1 MSTNKK
7 QKGDFNPLL
16 RIFVYAVL
24 AIFTFLTIYPLFWLV
39 MSSFKTTNEF
49 LRNPMGW
56 PIEPTLNNYPT
67 AWVRAQFST
76 LFTNSV
82 FFTIVSTL
90 AVIFLS
96 LMAGF
101 GFAKIKSKATPLLHG
116 SFIIGILLT
125 IESVMIPLFLFINL
139 IGLYNTR
146 TGVLIPYI
154 GMGLPMGIYLCTE
167 FIRSIPDSV
176 VESARIDGAS
186 YARIF
191 LSIVVPMAKP
201 VAVTL
206 AILNVAGVWNEFM
219 LVNMLVS
226 SDALRTLPVGI
237 LKFSG
242 PLSSRYGLQF
252 ASLTIG
258 MIPIV
263 IFYLFFRKE
272 ITKGVSAG
280 AVKG

>member
-1 MSTNKK
+1 M
-7 QKGDFNPLL
+7 
-16 RIFVYAVL
+16 V
-24 AIFTFLTIYPLFWLV
+24 FTFLTIYPLFWLIL
-39 MSSFKTTNEF
+39 SSFKTTNEF
-49 LRNPMGW
+49 IMNPLGW
-56 PIEPTLNNYPT
+56 PINPTLNNYPT

-76 LFTNSV
+76 LFVNSIV
-82 FFTIVSTL
+82 FTVGSTL

-101 GFAKIKSKATPLLHG
+101 AFAKIKSKATPILHG

-125 IESVMIPLFLFINL
+125 IESVMIPLFLVINL

-146 TGVLIPYI
+146 TGVMIPYI

-167 FIRSIPDSV
+167 FIKSIPDSV
-176 VESARIDGAS
+176 IESARIDGAS
-186 YARIF
+186 YFRIF
-191 LSIVVPMAKP
+191 LGIVVPMAKP

-226 SDALRTLPVGI
+226 SNSLRTLPVGI

-242 PLSSRYGLQF
+242 PLTSKYGLQF
-252 ASLTIG
+252 AALTIG
-258 MIPIV
+258 MLPIV
-263 IFYLFFRKE
+263 IFYLFFRKQ